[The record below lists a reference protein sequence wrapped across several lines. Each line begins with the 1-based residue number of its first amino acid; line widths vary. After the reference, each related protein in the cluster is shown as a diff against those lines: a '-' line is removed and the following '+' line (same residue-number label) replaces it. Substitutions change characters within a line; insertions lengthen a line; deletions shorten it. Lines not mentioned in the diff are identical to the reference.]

1 MKICNICHKISGS
14 GQDHLDCLQKQRVEL
29 QDEDF
34 KKKITEN
41 LQLSNNSQDL
51 GVEIKAILEHLARD
65 KDADDD

>member
-14 GQDHLDCLQKQRVEL
+14 GQDHLDCVQKRRVEL
-29 QDEDF
+29 EEEDF
-34 KKKITEN
+34 KNKITEN

-65 KDADDD
+65 KDTDE